1 MAKIFDV
8 SIFQNGKKIA
18 SAAEGE
24 IAPPPAANL
33 TLQNAGWHV
42 PEALMNNYLQTTCE
56 VTATAA
62 GQPWKGTFII
72 TGIVL
77 PRTIKLTGKT

>member
-1 MAKIFDV
+1 MAEIHDV
-8 SIFQNGKKIA
+8 SIFYNGKKIA
-18 SAAEGE
+18 SAAIGE

-33 TLQNAGWHV
+33 TLENAGWHV
-42 PEALMNNYLQTTCE
+42 PNALDNYLQKTCE

-77 PRTIKLTGKT
+77 PRTIKLTAKK